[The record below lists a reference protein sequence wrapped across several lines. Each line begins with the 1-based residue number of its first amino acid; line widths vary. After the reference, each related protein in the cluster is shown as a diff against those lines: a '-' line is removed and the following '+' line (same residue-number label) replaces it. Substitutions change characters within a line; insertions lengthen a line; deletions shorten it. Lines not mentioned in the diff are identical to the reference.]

1 MCQTGELIECLEDV
15 KKLSMR
21 LLQAQMAEEVGGHYE
36 LENIFREGICLKLS
50 TDSLYL
56 EEYEVTPSF
65 MPYAAYDS
73 QQCSAVYPS

>member
-1 MCQTGELIECLEDV
+1 
-15 KKLSMR
+15 
-21 LLQAQMAEEVGGHYE
+21 MAEEVGGHYE

-56 EEYEVTPSF
+56 EEYEVTPSS

-73 QQCSAVYPS
+73 QQCSAAYPS